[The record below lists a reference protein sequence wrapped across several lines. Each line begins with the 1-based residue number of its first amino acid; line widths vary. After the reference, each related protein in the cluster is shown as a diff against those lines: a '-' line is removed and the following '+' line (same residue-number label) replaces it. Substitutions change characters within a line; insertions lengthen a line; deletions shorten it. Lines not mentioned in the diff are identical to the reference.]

1 MQNPIRTPV
10 NGWNF
15 SFRKSDSK
23 HSAASHS
30 TGTVSKHEKTKFT
43 TFRRPPVL
51 SDFRGIT
58 FLRNGLYLGDLK
70 KNRFEPSEP
79 FALALRKDDTDGII
93 SLSVNDQRLTRYLKG
108 ETLNIEQGEAAH
120 TKGWHLLCVEG
131 YPLGFGKLVGNT
143 FKNKYPAG
151 WRV

>member
-30 TGTVSKHEKTKFT
+30 TGTVSKHVKTKFT
-43 TFRRPPVL
+43 TFRRSPVISVAL
-51 SDFRGIT
+51 PSFETDYISEISRKIVSNRPNHLHLPFEKMMQTGSFP
-58 FLRNGLYLGDLK
+58 FLLD
-70 KNRFEPSEP
+70 
-79 FALALRKDDTDGII
+79 
-93 SLSVNDQRLTRYLKG
+93 DQRLTRYLKG
-108 ETLNIEQGEAAH
+108 ETLNIEPAEAAH

-131 YPLGFGKLVGNT
+131 YPLGFGKLVGQT